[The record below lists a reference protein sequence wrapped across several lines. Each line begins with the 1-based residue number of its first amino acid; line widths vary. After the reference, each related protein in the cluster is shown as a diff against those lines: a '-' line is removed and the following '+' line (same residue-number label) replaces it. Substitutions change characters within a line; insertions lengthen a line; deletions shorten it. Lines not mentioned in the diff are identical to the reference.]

1 MKSQLLGKL
10 ESAALRLDH
19 FLDAV
24 PGDELRRFEATLLAA
39 ASEIAQAIDMLS
51 TGA

>member
-1 MKSQLLGKL
+1 MQNPLRDKL

-24 PGDELRRFEATLLAA
+24 PGRELGRLEGTLLAA
-39 ASEIAQAIDMLS
+39 AIEIAQAIDILNA
-51 TGA
+51 GE

>member
-1 MKSQLLGKL
+1 MKNQILGKL

-24 PGDELRRFEATLLAA
+24 PGDEIRRFEATLLAA
-39 ASEIAQAIDMLS
+39 ATEIAQAIEIVS
-51 TGA
+51 TAR

>member
-1 MKSQLLGKL
+1 MQNPVRDRL

-24 PGDELRRFEATLLAA
+24 PGHDLGRFEGTLLAA
-39 ASEIAQAIDMLS
+39 ANDIAQAIAMLND
-51 TGA
+51 AR

>member
-1 MKSQLLGKL
+1 MKSPLLNKL

-24 PGDELRRFEATLLAA
+24 PGQELGRLEGTLLAV
-39 ASEIAQAIDMLS
+39 ASEIAQAIELLNA
-51 TGA
+51 GE